1 MSKVINIDKIKGR
14 VTTIPGTVRT
24 LKDILVTENTTTH
37 LGIIPPGQVT
47 SRHNHPNSEE
57 LVYVVQG
64 IGNVTI
70 GKEEKEKPEDVA
82 LEYRQNCLVYIPK
95 GLYHQYRNIG
105 DRNLILFVVYSPPGE
120 VPKK

>member
-1 MSKVINIDKIKGR
+1 MSKVINIDEIKGR
-14 VTTIPGTVRT
+14 VTTIPGTIRT
-24 LKDILVTENTTTH
+24 LKDVLVTENTTTH

-64 IGNVTI
+64 KGNVTI
-70 GKEEKEKPEDVA
+70 GKEEKPED
-82 LEYRQNCLVYIPK
+82 ETMDYSQNFLVYIPK
-95 GLYHQYRNIG
+95 RLYHQYRNLG
-105 DRNLILFVVYSPPGE
+105 DGNLILFVVYSPPGE